1 MISLAVEIF
10 DVIHLSCYVLA
21 LITSLFVV
29 MSIDYK
35 KFMKIRSNYH
45 VYIASFAL
53 TCCMTY
59 LIGEFLYSILT
70 MFIK

>member
-1 MISLAVEIF
+1 MLAISVEIF
-10 DVIHLSCYVLA
+10 DVVHLGCYIIA
-21 LITSLFVV
+21 LIASVFVV

-35 KFMKIRSNYH
+35 KFMSIKSNYH
-45 VYIASFAL
+45 VYIASFAIA
-53 TCCMTY
+53 CCMAY